1 MTTERYELAA
11 ERIRQIPK
19 EEAVSLPFRRY
30 FQSVSEFVLL
40 LLDLKKMM
48 ENGSYGKL
56 SVEEKKEWNHKLYAD
71 ILPEQY
77 EESYANPTYAVKELG
92 EDYGQILS
100 FLYAEVRGG
109 IAWVFERKE
118 EYLTILME
126 LFLEVYSC
134 FAVAEAEEGREVS
147 LHELKDI
154 LYWYASDYCDVF
166 AADRIKDQ
174 IDPERGCF
182 IVNMIMNE
190 DLSDLRYLYRMGE
203 YVGVNERE
211 TAAYLNSLSQEK
223 IDKMADT
230 FSEGYRI
237 GFVNT
242 GKDLSKKSVVNIY
255 YAMGFERIVKKA
267 IENFAK
273 MGLKPSIFRTSHS
286 VITRGRNSQIGF
298 FNISGNK
305 QYVYD
310 HRDDIGLVVD
320 KQYVERK
327 LEVMRTTYEQNKEIA
342 AGYAGPAVIDIF
354 GEKTF
359 VPQAKPEAVKLSE
372 KQEELLVAMNGRAG
386 RLTNEYLPGDE
397 RSFTIISWPV
407 PEIGEQYHEIFD
419 ETIKINTLDYKL
431 YQKVQQTMIDALDKG
446 EYVKVTGS
454 GENQTDLKVMLHPLA
469 DPAKETIFENCV
481 ADVNI
486 PVGEVF
492 TSPVLEGTEGTLFVS
507 KVFLHGLPYYNLKI
521 SFKEGKITEYTCT
534 NFDSEEENKKYIF
547 DNILHNHQT
556 LPIGEFAI
564 GTNTTAYAVAKKY
577 DIADKYTIL
586 IAEKTGPHFAV
597 GDTCYSWA
605 EDVKVYNPDGKEII
619 ARDNSISILRKE
631 DPSKAYFQCHTDITI
646 PYDELG
652 SIVVVAKD
660 GTETEIIHD
669 GRFVLPGTE
678 ILNEPLN

>member
-1 MTTERYELAA
+1 MEERYNLAIDRMKAIIEEKTVA
-11 ERIRQIPK
+11 EPYR
-19 EEAVSLPFRRY
+19 EY
-30 FQSVSEFVLL
+30 FQHVARFILKLDELKQNVESGKQKEMSE
-40 LLDLKKMM
+40 
-48 ENGSYGKL
+48 
-56 SVEEKKEWNHKLYAD
+56 EELQEEMKDLYAD
-71 ILPEQY
+71 ELEANY
-77 EESYANPTYAVKELG
+77 EKSYANPAYAVSVLGEELG
-92 EDYGQILS
+92 S
-100 FLYAEVRGG
+100 FLSAVYTEIRGS
-109 IAWVFERKE
+109 ISYVQEQRM
-118 EYLTILME
+118 EYVVIGAE
-126 LFLEVYSC
+126 LFIEIYNK
-134 FAVAEAEEGREVS
+134 FEEEKQPQPES
-147 LHELKDI
+147 LKEI
-154 LYWYASDYCDVF
+154 FYWYASDYCDVF

-174 IDPERGCF
+174 IDPESGCF

-203 YVGVNERE
+203 YVGENERG
-211 TAAYLNSLSQEK
+211 TAAYLNSLPQEK

-267 IENFAK
+267 IENFEK
-273 MGLKPSIFRTSHS
+273 MGLKPTIFRTSHS

-298 FNISGNK
+298 FNISGNR
-305 QYVYD
+305 QYIYD
-310 HRDDIGLVVD
+310 HRDDIGLVMD

-631 DPSKAYFQCHTDITI
+631 DSSKAYFQCHTDITI

-660 GTETEIIHD
+660 GTETEIIRD